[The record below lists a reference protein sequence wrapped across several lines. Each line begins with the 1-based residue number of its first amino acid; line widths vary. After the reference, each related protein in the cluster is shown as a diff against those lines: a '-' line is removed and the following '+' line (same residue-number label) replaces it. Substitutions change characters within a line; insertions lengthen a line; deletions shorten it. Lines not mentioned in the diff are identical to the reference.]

1 MSALDSLPPDQKA
14 VLQLL
19 LKQGK
24 SYDDLSKLLRI
35 EPGAVRD
42 RALDAMDALGPEDA
56 PGLDEERQ
64 DEVADYLLGQ
74 SDAGAQASTRGF
86 LERSAGGRAWAR
98 VVAGELQP
106 LAPAGLPEIPQDGA
120 DHDEAPPVKDTPRA
134 AVAAPARAETAD
146 DVDAGE
152 QTDDRVSDGDADH
165 AVADR
170 GRGTGG
176 ARAAGGPRSSKV
188 GGAILLAGI
197 LALLA
202 IVLVFALTKND
213 DKGSTATKT
222 TSAPTGST
230 SSTPG
235 AAPKVEQ
242 QINLTPAVQGSK
254 ALGVANV
261 VSQSGQR
268 AIALIG
274 QGIKPPGTHYA
285 VWVTNGTRAQFLG
298 FAPPVKADGRL
309 QGLAGV
315 PKNLRDFRDIIVTR
329 EPVDKPKQPG
339 PIVLR
344 GSLRAK

>member
-74 SDAGAQASTRGF
+74 GDPGAQASTRGF

-120 DHDEAPPVKDTPRA
+120 DHDDAPPVPDAPRA
-134 AVAAPARAETAD
+134 AVAAPAHAETPD
-146 DVDAGE
+146 EVDGGE
-152 QTDDRVSDGDADH
+152 QTDDHDL
-165 AVADR
+165 DR
-170 GRGTGG
+170 GTTGD
-176 ARAAGGPRSSKV
+176 ARAAGGQRSSKV

-202 IVLVFALTKND
+202 IVLVFALTKKD
-213 DKGSTATKT
+213 DKGSTAKT
-222 TSAPTGST
+222 ASTPTGTT

-261 VSQSGQR
+261 VSQQGQR

-274 QGIKPPGTHYA
+274 QGVKPPGTHYA
-285 VWVTNGTRAQFLG
+285 VWLTNGTRAQFLG
-298 FAPPVKADGRL
+298 FAPPVKANGRL

-315 PKNLRDFRDIIVTR
+315 PKNLGDFRDIIVTR
-329 EPVDKPKQPG
+329 EPIDKPKQPG
-339 PIVLR
+339 PVVLR

>member
-106 LAPAGLPEIPQDGA
+106 LAPAGLPEIPQDGV
-120 DHDEAPPVKDTPRA
+120 DRDEAPQVADTPPA
-134 AVAAPARAETAD
+134 TVAAPAHAETPD
-146 DVDAGE
+146 DVDDGE
-152 QTDDRVSDGDADH
+152 QTDDRDRDADP

-202 IVLVFALTKND
+202 IVLVFALTKKD
-213 DKGSTATKT
+213 DKGSTAKT
-222 TSAPTGST
+222 ASTPTGTT

-261 VSQSGQR
+261 VSQQGQR

-274 QGIKPPGTHYA
+274 QGVKPPGTHYA
-285 VWVTNGTRAQFLG
+285 VWLTNGTRAQFLG
-298 FAPPVKADGRL
+298 FAPPVKANGRL
-309 QGLAGV
+309 QGQAGV
-315 PKNLRDFRDIIVTR
+315 PKNLGDFRDIIVTR
-329 EPVDKPKQPG
+329 EPIDKPKQPG
-339 PIVLR
+339 PVVLR

>member
-24 SYDDLSKLLRI
+24 SYEDLSKLLRI

-120 DHDEAPPVKDTPRA
+120 REDDTPPVKDAPRA
-134 AVAAPARAETAD
+134 TVVAPPRAEAVD
-146 DVDAGE
+146 DQSDDRADAGGPDE
-152 QTDDRVSDGDADH
+152 ARDTDRERA
-165 AVADR
+165 
-170 GRGTGG
+170 TGG
-176 ARAAGGPRSSKV
+176 ARAADGPRGSKV
-188 GGAILLAGI
+188 TGALLIAGI
-197 LALLA
+197 LTLLA
-202 IVLVFALTKND
+202 LVLVFALTRNGD
-213 DKGSTATKT
+213 DKSTAAKTTSTATGT
-222 TSAPTGST
+222 TS
-230 SSTPG
+230 TPSG

-242 QINLTPAVQGSK
+242 QINLKPAVQGSK

-274 QGIKPPGTHYA
+274 QGVKPPGTHYA
-285 VWVTNGTRAQFLG
+285 VWLTNGARAQFLG
-298 FAPPVKADGRL
+298 FAPPVKANGRL

-315 PKNLRDFRDIIVTR
+315 PKNLVDFRDIIVTR

-339 PIVLR
+339 PVVLR